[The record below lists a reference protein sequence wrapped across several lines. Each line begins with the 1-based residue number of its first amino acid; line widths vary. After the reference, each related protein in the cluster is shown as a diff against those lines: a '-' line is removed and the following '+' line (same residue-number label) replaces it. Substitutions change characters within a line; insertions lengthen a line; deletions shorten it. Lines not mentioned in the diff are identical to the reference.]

1 MSETAA
7 SLLNAR
13 YIAIRTAEAK
23 GLTKRLLEASH
34 DKTPGVRRLFS
45 PILYRYWH
53 RDREAGW
60 ALIEKI
66 ANGTVRFPGRVDS
79 DALEILVSVSMP
91 ILNEC
96 RQEPDQ
102 LHRLAAIWQAQMSG
116 LFGSP
121 LTRTIRMLGRIQLLL
136 KMRANSF
143 ADMMRKQPAYQ
154 PVNYVELEA
163 TFRRPD
169 AFRTAWAEALAC
181 LEQPQTPPDAI
192 ERTLMRKELT
202 FDLYLMLVCE
212 RALIQYGALT
222 DPPGT
227 IDLLERLF
235 HQGCPWF
242 RHSILYALFHIL
254 MALPAVEDQW
264 FDRYN
269 ALALEF
275 FTAGNWRL
283 QTESGLYVMPGHVA
297 NPDVVAARHGR
308 PATVVTELLQRA
320 IASNDEAE
328 ITGLLQAVDG
338 VAFYHNNG
346 ALALSMLERALD
358 LGGKRVE
365 RQVITG
371 LANIRLLNQPLLD
384 TYVEKHR
391 SFAGIDPAAIAAAQP
406 SIMEEDLLTLIDGF
420 VIYTMLTSDGFRAQL
435 CRAFRRALGV
445 RTVEAFMIQLLEW
458 VRDEVT
464 VRKRG

>member
-1 MSETAA
+1 MNETAA
-7 SLLNAR
+7 ALLNAR
-13 YIAIRTAEAK
+13 YIAISTAEAK

-53 RDREAGW
+53 RNREAGW

-66 ANGTVRFPGRVDS
+66 ANGTVRFPGLLDK
-79 DALEILVSVSMP
+79 DALEILGSVSMP

-102 LHRLAAIWQAQMSG
+102 LNRLAAIWAAQMSG

-121 LTRTIRMLGRIQLLL
+121 LARTARMLGRSWVL
-136 KMRANSF
+136 KVAANSF
-143 ADMMRKQPAYQ
+143 ADMMRKQPSYQ
-154 PVNYVELEA
+154 PVNHKELEA
-163 TFRRPD
+163 TFSRPD

-192 ERTLMRKELT
+192 ERTLMRTELT

-212 RALIQYGALT
+212 RALIQYGVLT

-235 HQGCPWF
+235 HQGCRWF

-254 MALPAVEDQW
+254 MGLPSVEHGW

-275 FTAGNWRL
+275 FTAGSWRL
-283 QTESGLYVMPGHVA
+283 QTEAGLYVMPGHIA
-297 NPDVVAARHGR
+297 NADVVAARHGR
-308 PATVVTELLQRA
+308 PATVVPELMQRA
-320 IASNDEAE
+320 IAAKDEAQ
-328 ITGLLQAVDG
+328 ITALFMAIDG
-338 VAFYHNNG
+338 VAFYHNEG
-346 ALALSMLERALD
+346 ALALSMLERALE
-358 LGGKRVE
+358 LGGKQVE
-365 RQVITG
+365 PQVIIG
-371 LANIRLLNQPLLD
+371 LANIRLLNQPLFD
-384 TYVEKHR
+384 SYIEKHR
-391 SFAGIDPAAIAAAQP
+391 SFAVIDPAAIAATPP
-406 SIMEEDLLTLIDGF
+406 SITEEDLLTLIDGF
-420 VIYTMLTSDGFRAQL
+420 IIYTMLTSEGFRSQL
-435 CRAFRRALGV
+435 CRAFRRALAV
-445 RTVEAFMIQLLEW
+445 RTVEEFMIQLLEW
-458 VRDEVT
+458 VRDEVS